1 MDRVERPDGPTSRR
15 RELRAVAE
23 RMGWEIVR
31 VYSDAGISGAKGR
44 DQRPA
49 FDTLC
54 KDAARRQFDVVM
66 VWSVDRLGR
75 SLQDLVG
82 FLSGLHALKIDLML
96 HQQGLDTAAAQN
108 LAPVLKEFV
117 LIGRTVAIW
126 RIGDRSRSL
135 RLAASEIRCRGQ
147 EYFRGRKASE
157 VRPPADD
164 SLPQLL
170 GFLDNGFGERGG
182 PGGPP
187 ARGSRG

>member
-66 VWSVDRLGR
+66 VWSVDRLGPT
-75 SLQDLVG
+75 SILC
-82 FLSGLHALKIDLML
+82 
-96 HQQGLDTAAAQN
+96 T
-108 LAPVLKEFV
+108 
-117 LIGRTVAIW
+117 
-126 RIGDRSRSL
+126 
-135 RLAASEIRCRGQ
+135 
-147 EYFRGRKASE
+147 
-157 VRPPADD
+157 
-164 SLPQLL
+164 
-170 GFLDNGFGERGG
+170 
-182 PGGPP
+182 
-187 ARGSRG
+187 